1 MLMGWPQDFSLKLH
15 NQTKQTSIFRL
26 NFRTIFFLRRFKLQ
40 PAPPQTDGRLPV
52 VDLAEQVG
60 LSKSP
65 CLKRLRRLERSG
77 YIRSYRAEL
86 DADKIN
92 QGYLVYVQVKLAG
105 THRSALDQFNKAVAD
120 IPEIMSC
127 HMMAG
132 GFDYLLKIRTSDM
145 KAYRLFLGD
154 VLSVLPGVDQ
164 TATFPVMEQVKETH
178 ALIIGDSLD

>member
-1 MLMGWPQDFSLKLH
+1 MDRVDRRILKV
-15 NQTKQTSIFRL
+15 I
-26 NFRTIFFLRRFKLQ
+26 
-40 PAPPQTDGRLPV
+40 QTDGRLPV
-52 VDLAEQVG
+52 VDLAERVG

-65 CLKRLRRLERSG
+65 CLKRLRRLEKSG
-77 YIRSYRAEL
+77 FILGYRAEL

-92 QGYLVYVQVKLAG
+92 QGYLVYVQVKLAS
-105 THRSALDQFNKAVAD
+105 THRDALGKFNNAIAD

-154 VLSVLPGVDQ
+154 ILSVLPGVDQ

-178 ALIIGDSLD
+178 ALMIDDGYD